1 MKPQQGRATAICVSP
16 RKGTAKVPVKR
27 AMLVEN
33 YGIEGDAHA
42 GSEIR
47 QVSLMPYEK
56 IQTFRREKYTVT
68 DGAFGE
74 NLIVKGIDFAG
85 IAIGM
90 QVSIGEAVLEVS
102 QIGKECHNGCAIKQA
117 VGYCIMPT
125 EGIFFKVIR
134 GGEITVGDR
143 VRIGG
148 SNEESI

>member
-1 MKPQQGRATAICVSP
+1 MKIQQGTVTAICVSSQ
-16 RKGTAKVPVKR
+16 KGTAKVPINKVR
-27 AMLVEN
+27 LTEN

-56 IQTFRREKYTVT
+56 TQAFRWEKYPVS

-74 NLIVKGIDFAG
+74 NLIVKGVDFAG
-85 IAIGM
+85 ITIGTRASAGD
-90 QVSIGEAVLEVS
+90 VILEVS
-102 QIGKECHNGCAIKQA
+102 QIGKECHGGCAIKQA

-143 VRIGG
+143 FEIGG
-148 SNEESI
+148 SHEKSI